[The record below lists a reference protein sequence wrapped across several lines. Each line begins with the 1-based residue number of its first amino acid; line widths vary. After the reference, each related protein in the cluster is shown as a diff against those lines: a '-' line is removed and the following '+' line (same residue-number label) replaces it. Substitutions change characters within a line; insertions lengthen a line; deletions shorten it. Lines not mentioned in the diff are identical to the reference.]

1 MARLTYSYHEFRD
14 NASTCQKVANPL
26 VFISTILDMLQVDYE
41 ETDADPIFI
50 FTHRLAGVYREQFDN
65 LATLSAFVRH
75 NQGAV
80 VQFNHQHFLET
91 VMETL
96 SQTPA
101 NHYVDC
107 YLMGGDAPVIG
118 VYYVTDANGLAKSA
132 RPLFGSTEAIAII
145 TLKRRPI
152 HALSIKRSS

>member
-1 MARLTYSYHEFRD
+1 MVYQLTYQELQGQTLTKEVSHLSD
-14 NASTCQKVANPL
+14 CQIHFDQLAAQ
-26 VFISTILDMLQVDYE
+26 LQEAYDY
-41 ETDADPIFI
+41 
-50 FTHRLAGVYREQFDN
+50 FDN

-107 YLMGGDAPVIG
+107 YLMGGDTPVIG
-118 VYYVTDANGLAKSA
+118 VYYVTDANGDCQVCKTAIWVYRGYRHYHLEK
-132 RPLFGSTEAIAII
+132 EAD
-145 TLKRRPI
+145 TCPI
-152 HALSIKRSS
+152 N